1 MIITCAKSASP
12 RFGPNPLITIPAAAS
27 GNAAENRPE
36 RSTQSITRTNGQK
49 TLASRAATTEVIMLV
64 DRDVV
69 IDSGATLLPLG
80 VDVGLHRQRL
90 QGGLVQPLEQ
100 LLAIGAEVARDLVV
114 EPVQKWANG
123 SVHIPEA
130 EELTVAQPRA
140 RSGIIRSP
148 VPITSDQ

>member
-49 TLASRAATTEVIMLV
+49 TLASRAATKEVIMPV

-69 IDSGATLLPLG
+69 IDPGATLLPRG
-80 VDVGLHRQRL
+80 VDIWLHRQWL

-100 LLAIGAEVARDLVV
+100 LFAAGAEMARDLVV
-114 EPVQKWANG
+114 EPVQKRANG
-123 SVHIPEA
+123 SVHVPEA
-130 EELTVAQPRA
+130 EELPIAQSR
-140 RSGIIRSP
+140 
-148 VPITSDQ
+148 